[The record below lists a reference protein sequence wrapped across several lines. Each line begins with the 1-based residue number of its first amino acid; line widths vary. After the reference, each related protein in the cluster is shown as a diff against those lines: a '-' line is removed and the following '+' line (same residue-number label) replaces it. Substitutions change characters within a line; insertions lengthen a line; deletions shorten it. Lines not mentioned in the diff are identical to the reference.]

1 MMQTHRSYHNA
12 YRSSDW
18 LARLNLIYLAVMP
31 AFVLGALVYL
41 IWLYL
46 TV

>member
-1 MMQTHRSYHNA
+1 MQTHRMYRDA
-12 YRSSDW
+12 YRDSEW

-41 IWLYL
+41 IWLYM